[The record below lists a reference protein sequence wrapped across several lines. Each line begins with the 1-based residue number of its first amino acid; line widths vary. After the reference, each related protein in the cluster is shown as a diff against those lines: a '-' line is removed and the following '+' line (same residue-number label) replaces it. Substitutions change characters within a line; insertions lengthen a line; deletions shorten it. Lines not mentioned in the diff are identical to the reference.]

1 MRKIYIASFGPP
13 ESRGLYVLD
22 FDAPEFHL
30 DQYLPTQDNPH
41 YILRSDACIYTAM
54 KNMSPKNN
62 RGGVASYRM
71 DEEGHLLYN
80 DNYTSSGRSYVYL
93 CLNADHHFLF
103 AANYQVGTTAS
114 YLLDHGKVIKKIS
127 VAYREHDK
135 IHHSPH
141 VCHVGLTPKEEF
153 IYSID
158 IDGDN
163 IVLYD
168 YRDGFLEEV
177 RRQKILG
184 GSGPSHMLF
193 SPDGRFAYLVNQY
206 TSTIMVFHYSPGGHF
221 SMIQMISTLPR
232 HFRGQSQAGTLHL
245 SRSGRHLFVSNCGHD
260 SIAMYARNPESGKL
274 YLLYMVHT
282 HHDPCD
288 FVIDDDR
295 YMYVICRQEG
305 LLEVLEMD
313 LGRDYLGKTEW
324 VYALPEPVSVTI

>member
-1 MRKIYIASFGPP
+1 MRKIYIASFGLP
-13 ESRGLYVLD
+13 ESRGLYVLN
-22 FDAPEFHL
+22 FDSAKLQL
-30 DQYLPTQDNPH
+30 DQYLPTLDNPS
-41 YILRSDACIYTAM
+41 YLIRSGQRLYTSL

-62 RGGVASYRM
+62 RGGVASYCI
-71 DEEGHLLYN
+71 DDDGQLFYN

-93 CLNADHHFLF
+93 CLDDAQRFLF
-103 AANYQVGTTAS
+103 AANFQVGTTAS
-114 YLLDHGKVIKKIS
+114 YLLEKGSIVKKIS

-135 IHHSPH
+135 NNPSPH

-177 RRQKILG
+177 RRQDVLA

-193 SPDGRFAYLVNQY
+193 SSDGRFAYLVNQY

-232 HFRGQSQAGTLHL
+232 HFQGQSQAGTLRL
-245 SRSGRHLFVSNCGHD
+245 SRSGKHLFVSNCGHD

-282 HHDPCD
+282 HQDPCD
-288 FVIDDDR
+288 FVIDDDT
-295 YMYVICRQEG
+295 YMYVICRQAG
-305 LLEVLEMD
+305 LVEVLKMD
-313 LGRDYLGKTEW
+313 LDRDYLDKTGI
-324 VYALPEPVSVTI
+324 VYALPEPISVTI